1 MILSSR
7 SVRSFSF
14 ALLCAGGL
22 ADFKASAAAASA
34 NDNWPQWRGPLATGE
49 GPTATPPLN
58 WSEEKNIKWKAK
70 IPGEGTASPIVWN
83 NSVFVLSAIPT
94 GKKVENKALA
104 QAGGSGADQPGGRR
118 GPQPGKPDEVFQFA
132 VISIDRETGKT
143 KWQKI
148 AREEVPHEGHHP
160 DHDFASASPVTD
172 GETLFAFFG
181 SRGLHA
187 YDFDGNLKWQKDLGK
202 MQTKMGFGE
211 GSSPALY
218 GNTIVVNW
226 DHEGD
231 DFIAAFDKNTG
242 NELWRQARDED
253 TSWSTPLVVQYEG
266 KAQVVTAATR
276 KVRSYDLNSGKLV
289 WETEG
294 LTPNA
299 IPTPVAGDGMVF
311 ATSGFRGSKLLAI
324 KLGNSGTLGSD
335 SIAWSLNKGTPYVPS
350 PLLYQD
356 KIYIYSSNNGILSCF
371 DAKTGKPVF
380 EAERIPGLPGVY
392 ASPVAANG
400 RIYLAGRNGA
410 TVVLKAGERLEVLTT
425 NSLNDKFN
433 ASPALAGKELFLRGQ
448 ENLYC
453 ISE

>member
-1 MILSSR
+1 
-7 SVRSFSF
+7 
-14 ALLCAGGL
+14 
-22 ADFKASAAAASA
+22 
-34 NDNWPQWRGPLATGE
+34 
-49 GPTATPPLN
+49 
-58 WSEEKNIKWKAK
+58 
-70 IPGEGTASPIVWN
+70 
-83 NSVFVLSAIPT
+83 LSAIPT

-118 GPQPGKPDEVFQFA
+118 GPQPGKPDKVFQFA

-231 DFIAAFDKNTG
+231 DFIAAFDNNTG

-253 TSWSTPLVVQYEG
+253 TSWSTPWWSNTKG
-266 KAQVVTAATR
+266 KRRSSRRRRGRSEVT
-276 KVRSYDLNSGKLV
+276 
-289 WETEG
+289 
-294 LTPNA
+294 
-299 IPTPVAGDGMVF
+299 I
-311 ATSGFRGSKLLAI
+311 
-324 KLGNSGTLGSD
+324 
-335 SIAWSLNKGTPYVPS
+335 
-350 PLLYQD
+350 
-356 KIYIYSSNNGILSCF
+356 
-371 DAKTGKPVF
+371 
-380 EAERIPGLPGVY
+380 
-392 ASPVAANG
+392 
-400 RIYLAGRNGA
+400 
-410 TVVLKAGERLEVLTT
+410 
-425 NSLNDKFN
+425 
-433 ASPALAGKELFLRGQ
+433 
-448 ENLYC
+448 
-453 ISE
+453 

>member
-1 MILSSR
+1 
-7 SVRSFSF
+7 
-14 ALLCAGGL
+14 
-22 ADFKASAAAASA
+22 
-34 NDNWPQWRGPLATGE
+34 
-49 GPTATPPLN
+49 
-58 WSEEKNIKWKAK
+58 
-70 IPGEGTASPIVWN
+70 
-83 NSVFVLSAIPT
+83 
-94 GKKVENKALA
+94 
-104 QAGGSGADQPGGRR
+104 
-118 GPQPGKPDEVFQFA
+118 
-132 VISIDRETGKT
+132 
-143 KWQKI
+143 
-148 AREEVPHEGHHP
+148 
-160 DHDFASASPVTD
+160 
-172 GETLFAFFG
+172 
-181 SRGLHA
+181 
-187 YDFDGNLKWQKDLGK
+187 
-202 MQTKMGFGE
+202 
-211 GSSPALY
+211 
-218 GNTIVVNW
+218 
-226 DHEGD
+226 
-231 DFIAAFDKNTG
+231 
-242 NELWRQARDED
+242 
-253 TSWSTPLVVQYEG
+253 
-266 KAQVVTAATR
+266 
-276 KVRSYDLNSGKLV
+276 LNSGKLV